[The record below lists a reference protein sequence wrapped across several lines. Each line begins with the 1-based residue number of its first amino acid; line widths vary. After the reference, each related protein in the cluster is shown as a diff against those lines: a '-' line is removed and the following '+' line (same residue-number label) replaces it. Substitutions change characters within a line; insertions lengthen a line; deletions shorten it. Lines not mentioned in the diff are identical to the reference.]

1 MRNVKVATLK
11 ALADKTLR
19 SLLAAQL
26 LIGFSL
32 PAMAHEAV
40 LSATPAA
47 ETQAAP
53 ATTSAPAASSS
64 VLDVPITLDSI
75 LGSKATKESK
85 PTAETR
91 VETKVETGVETG
103 AEAKAETKAD
113 AKTEAKA
120 EPKAEVQKTEETQK
134 SEEPKKTEEPKKVGD
149 TAKAEESD
157 ALTIDN
163 DDSKPAR
170 KVSSSQSTYEVDTVT
185 SESDAKATDSKTAEA
200 GATDA
205 AATTEATAEV
215 PTVDEKGVSIAA
227 TAVEPKLDTPDS
239 ITGLPKG
246 SILSPEATDLSGH
259 ILDVDRADLVADSAI
274 TVDNDEEIEA
284 KATIEYKELP
294 TDDGKTKIISGA
306 RFPVVISSQINSKT
320 AKKGDPL
327 EARLK
332 YDLKIGDRLVAKKGS
347 KVSGHIDYC
356 LPARSVLHSLVS
368 PTRWYRNS
376 GCLGLTFDEII
387 TDSGEH
393 LPLAAAPARQGRIIK
408 NKGEGRELG
417 VNHHGQITGP
427 WGQQLRYKAV
437 RIGLNFAMAPAGVF
451 SFGAMPVALGVIGA
465 INPSFAFMKPVGL
478 NVRHRRLKGFAWG
491 FLSGIP
497 GSWLIEDTVTKGQEA
512 IVKPGDEFLAEFKQE
527 FTGEPASEATLLP
540 GSKAKVKGEVMTELK
555 KTTDKK

>member
-1 MRNVKVATLK
+1 MRNAKVAKIKTLADISLRALLVTQLLVPGLWLPALAEDSAQISDTAPAVPIPWIVPKKPKAKTSRK
-11 ALADKTLR
+11 ALETLN
-19 SLLAAQL
+19 
-26 LIGFSL
+26 
-32 PAMAHEAV
+32 
-40 LSATPAA
+40 
-47 ETQAAP
+47 
-53 ATTSAPAASSS
+53 
-64 VLDVPITLDSI
+64 
-75 LGSKATKESK
+75 
-85 PTAETR
+85 
-91 VETKVETGVETG
+91 VE
-103 AEAKAETKAD
+103 
-113 AKTEAKA
+113 AKTEAKSDETNKVEA
-120 EPKAEVQKTEETQK
+120 KTEETNK
-134 SEEPKKTEEPKKVGD
+134 AEVKTDETNKAEVKIDETKKVETSLEETKKVD
-149 TAKAEESD
+149 ETAKAGDSD
-157 ALTIDN
+157 DPLVIDN
-163 DDSKPAR
+163 DDSKPKRQLSTTQTSFEADPLSAPD
-170 KVSSSQSTYEVDTVT
+170 KAVETNATATSSDQTTIDLTTTASDSQE
-185 SESDAKATDSKTAEA
+185 KTA
-200 GATDA
+200 DN
-205 AATTEATAEV
+205 
-215 PTVDEKGVSIAA
+215 EKGVSIAA
-227 TAVEPKLDTPDS
+227 TAIEPKLDVPDKGNL
-239 ITGLPKG
+239 TGLPKG
-246 SILSPEATDLSGH
+246 SILSPETADLSGH
-259 ILDVDRADLVADSAI
+259 ILDVEQADLVADAPI
-274 TVDNDEEIEA
+274 VVDNDEAIEA
-284 KATIEYKELP
+284 KATIAYQELP
-294 TDDGKTKIISGA
+294 TDDGKTRIVTGA

-332 YDLKIGDRLVAKKGS
+332 YDLKIGEKLVAKKGS

-376 GCLGLTFDEII
+376 GCLGITFDEII

-437 RIGLNFAMAPAGVF
+437 RVGLNFAMAPVGVF
-451 SFGAMPVALGVIGA
+451 SFGAMPVALGVMGA

-555 KTTDKK
+555 KKGKKKGD

>member
-1 MRNVKVATLK
+1 MRNVKVAKLK
-11 ALADKTLR
+11 AIADKTLR
-19 SLLAAQL
+19 TVLATQL

-32 PAMAHEAV
+32 PALADEV
-40 LSATPAA
+40 QTTPATP
-47 ETQAAP
+47 
-53 ATTSAPAASSS
+53 PAASKS
-64 VLDVPITLDSI
+64 VLDAPVTLESI
-75 LGSKATKESK
+75 LGKSKAQEVAPKTETKVEEK
-85 PTAETR
+85 TETKVEAKAETR
-91 VETKVETGVETG
+91 VEAK
-103 AEAKAETKAD
+103 AEGKAETKEAT
-113 AKTEAKA
+113 AEVKATVEVTPTAEQKTETKT
-120 EPKAEVQKTEETQK
+120 EETKKTEETQK
-134 SEEPKKTEEPKKVGD
+134 VDE
-149 TAKAEESD
+149 TAKAEDSD
-157 ALTIDN
+157 GPLTIDN
-163 DDSKPAR
+163 DDTKPAR
-170 KVSSSQSTYEVDTVT
+170 KLSSSQSTYEVDTVD
-185 SESDAKATDSKTAEA
+185 SEKTETKAADSQAAEAATGEATEKTA
-200 GATDA
+200 T
-205 AATTEATAEV
+205 
-215 PTVDEKGVSIAA
+215 DEKGLPIAA
-227 TAVEPKLDTPDS
+227 TVVEPKLDAPTPGS
-239 ITGLPKG
+239 SLTGLPKG
-246 SILSPEATDLSGH
+246 SILGAEGTDLSGH
-259 ILDVDRADLVADSAI
+259 ILDVEQADLVDDAAI
-274 TVDNDEEIEA
+274 TVDNDEALEA
-284 KATIEYKELP
+284 KATIEYKECK
-294 TDDGKTKIISGA
+294 TDDGKTKIITGA
-306 RFPVVISSQINSKT
+306 RFPVVISSQISSKT

-347 KVSGHIDYC
+347 KVAGHLDYC

-376 GCLGLTFDEII
+376 GCLGLAFDEIV
-387 TDSGEH
+387 TESGEH

-512 IVKPGDEFLAEFKQE
+512 IVKPGDEFLCEFKQE

-555 KTTDKK
+555 KKGKK

>member
-11 ALADKTLR
+11 AFADKTLR
-19 SLLAAQL
+19 TFLAAQL
-26 LIGFSL
+26 LISFSL
-32 PAMAHEAV
+32 PAMAEEAA
-40 LSATPAA
+40 LSARPAS
-47 ETQAAP
+47 ESQAAP
-53 ATTSAPAASSS
+53 ASSSAPSTS

-75 LGSKATKESK
+75 LGAKAA
-85 PTAETR
+85 TAPKAEQ
-91 VETKVETGVETG
+91 VQQKV
-103 AEAKAETKAD
+103 EAKAESSAA
-113 AKTEAKA
+113 AKETATEVKTT
-120 EPKAEVQKTEETQK
+120 EVQKTEETK
-134 SEEPKKTEEPKKVGD
+134 ETEAKTEAKTEAQIEETQKVSETPK
-149 TAKAEESD
+149 SD
-157 ALTIDN
+157 DSDSALTIDN
-163 DDSKPAR
+163 DKPAR
-170 KVSSSQSTYEVDTVT
+170 KLSSSQSTYEVDTVT
-185 SESDAKATDSKTAEA
+185 TESDKATDAKAAEGTAPVATATTD
-200 GATDA
+200 ATD
-205 AATTEATAEV
+205 ATAEV

-227 TAVEPKLDTPDS
+227 TAVETKLESPDS

-246 SILSPEATDLSGH
+246 SILSQEAADLSGH
-259 ILDVDRADLVADSAI
+259 ILDVDRADLVADAAI

-294 TDDGKTKIISGA
+294 TDDGKTRIISGA

-320 AKKGDPL
+320 AKKGDPI

-376 GCLGLTFDEII
+376 GCLGLTFDEIV
-387 TDSGEH
+387 TESGEH
-393 LPLAAAPARQGRIIK
+393 LPLSAAPARQGRIIK

-437 RIGLNFAMAPAGVF
+437 RIGLNFALAPAGVF

-478 NVRHRRLKGFAWG
+478 NVRHRRIKGFAWG

-555 KTTDKK
+555 KKDKK